1 MDPHVQV
8 DNLVPLVSIFGLTHS
23 STFLVNFLFLFSFPP
38 SHLKHSPF
46 NVFFRL
52 LHLSPSLASDK
63 MKVMDIL
70 TPADRQVALKS
81 ALDSIRAVEHETFVP
96 GYELRV
102 LLYKGQRIIDACLH
116 GDIIRRFYAPHDHA
130 LMRQVE
136 TFWLKRSGQVTTE
149 TIRKY
154 FGESI
159 GMYFSFLTFYTLAL
173 VVPAVLGCFMF
184 FIGTV
189 SVPFICI
196 YYVVW
201 TTIVLELWK
210 RRGAEHAYN
219 WGTISMTYLDRPR
232 GEYHGPLGLDPITG
246 RMCPQ
251 YPVWKTYARMYGV
264 SYPLVLAG
272 AAMAFFMSMGQFWA
286 EDHLR
291 EKFGADSYLMWCPS
305 IVYSIAVAIFSNYCE
320 QLATW
325 LTNMENHRTQM
336 QFERHLINKMVIL
349 ESINNFYS
357 LFYIA
362 FVIQD
367 ITMLQWQLIS
377 QLTTAQLVQNFGE
390 MTISWCFEKWD
401 KFWCKF
407 NNKKPCR
414 GEEQRR
420 ASGYGG
426 ANDDGEEDFEDLH
439 IELLTE
445 GREAV
450 KQSRKERFISEY
462 HTTYH
467 DYLQIYIQFGY
478 VTLFSSVVPMAA
490 LIALVNNV
498 IEIRLDIFKL
508 QKVYKRPFA
517 ERAKD
522 IGSWQLAFEAMAL
535 VSIISNLGMAY
546 LTPEIR

>member
-1 MDPHVQV
+1 MA
-8 DNLVPLVSIFGLTHS
+8 
-23 STFLVNFLFLFSFPP
+23 
-38 SHLKHSPF
+38 
-46 NVFFRL
+46 
-52 LHLSPSLASDK
+52 LH
-63 MKVMDIL
+63 
-70 TPADRQVALKS
+70 T
-81 ALDSIRAVEHETFVP
+81 ALDNIRAAEHETFIP
-96 GYELRV
+96 GYEGLK
-102 LLYKGQRIIDACLH
+102 LYKGQRIIDAYLT
-116 GDIIRRFYAPHDHA
+116 GDIIHRFYAPHDHKQ
-130 LMRQVE
+130 MRQVE
-136 TFWLKRSGQVTTE
+136 CFWLKRSGLITSE
-149 TIRKY
+149 TIRRY

-173 VVPAVLGCFMF
+173 VIPAILGCFMLF
-184 FIGTV
+184 LGTV

-196 YYVVW
+196 YYVIW

-219 WGTISMTYLDRPR
+219 WGTITMTYLDRPR

-246 RMCPQ
+246 KMCPQ
-251 YPVWKTYARMYGV
+251 YPLWKTYVQMYGV
-264 SYPLVLAG
+264 SYPIVLAG
-272 AAMAFFMSMGQFWA
+272 AAMALFMSMGQFWA

-291 EKFGADSYLMWCPS
+291 EQFGADSYILWCPS
-305 IVYSIAVAIFSNYCE
+305 IVYSIAVAVFSSYCE

-336 QFERHLINKMVIL
+336 QFERHLINKMVLL
-349 ESINNFYS
+349 ESVNNFYS

-367 ITMLQWQLIS
+367 VKMLQWQLIS

-390 MTISWCFEKWD
+390 MAMSFCFGKWD

-407 NNKKPCR
+407 NSGGGQSRLRVKREAKQKEQ
-414 GEEQRR
+414 EELLQ
-420 ASGYGG
+420 
-426 ANDDGEEDFEDLH
+426 EEDDEEEFKDLNIEVFE
-439 IELLTE
+439 
-445 GREAV
+445 GGNVEAV
-450 KQSRKERFISEY
+450 DQSRRERFISEY

-508 QKVYKRPFA
+508 QKFYKRPFA

-535 VSIISNLGMAY
+535 ISIISNLAMAY

>member
-1 MDPHVQV
+1 
-8 DNLVPLVSIFGLTHS
+8 
-23 STFLVNFLFLFSFPP
+23 
-38 SHLKHSPF
+38 
-46 NVFFRL
+46 
-52 LHLSPSLASDK
+52 

-70 TPADRQVALKS
+70 TPADRQVALKT
-81 ALDSIRAVEHETFVP
+81 ALDNIRAAEHETFVP
-96 GYELRV
+96 GYELLV
-102 LLYKGQRIIDACLH
+102 PLYKGQRIIDACLN
-116 GDIIRRFYAPHDHA
+116 GDIVRRFYAPHDQQQ
-130 LMRQVE
+130 LQQVE
-136 TFWLKRSGQVTTE
+136 TFWFKRAGLVTSE
-149 TIRKY
+149 TIRRY

-173 VVPAVLGCFMF
+173 TVPAILGGFMLLL
-184 FIGTV
+184 GHV
-189 SVPFICI
+189 SVPFICS
-196 YYVVW
+196 YYVIW

-232 GEYHGPLGLDPITG
+232 GEYHGPLGVDPITG
-246 RMCPQ
+246 KMGPQ
-251 YPVWKTYARMYGV
+251 YPMWKTHVQMYCV
-264 SYPLVLAG
+264 SYPVVLAG
-272 AAMAFFMSMGQFWA
+272 AAVALTMAMGQFWS
-286 EDHLR
+286 EDYIR
-291 EKFGADSYLMWCPS
+291 EQFGGDSYLLWLPS
-305 IVYSIAVAIFSNYCE
+305 IVYSVAVAIFSSYCE
-320 QLATW
+320 QLVTW

-336 QFERHLINKMVIL
+336 QFERHLINKLVIL
-349 ESINNFYS
+349 ETVNNFVS

-362 FVIQD
+362 FVIGD
-367 ITMLQWQLIS
+367 VTMLQWQLIS

-390 MTISWCFEKWD
+390 MTLSWCLEKFD

-407 NNKKPCR
+407 TNTTSSKR
-414 GEEQRR
+414 GSGRRKTSHDEGNRVQRLD
-420 ASGYGG
+420 SE
-426 ANDDGEEDFEDLH
+426 DGDESFEDLH
-439 IELLTE
+439 IEMFPE
-445 GREAV
+445 GSPPV
-450 KQSRKERFISEY
+450 KQSHKERFISEY

-517 ERAKD
+517 ERVKD

>member
-1 MDPHVQV
+1 
-8 DNLVPLVSIFGLTHS
+8 
-23 STFLVNFLFLFSFPP
+23 
-38 SHLKHSPF
+38 
-46 NVFFRL
+46 
-52 LHLSPSLASDK
+52 

-70 TPADRQVALKS
+70 TPADRQVALKT
-81 ALDSIRAVEHETFVP
+81 ALDNIRAAEHETFVP

-102 LLYKGQRIIDACLH
+102 PLYKGERIIDACLN
-116 GDIIRRFYAPHDHA
+116 GDIIRRFYAPHDHQ
-130 LMRQVE
+130 LMRHVE
-136 TFWLKRSGQVTTE
+136 PFWLKRSGLVTSE
-149 TIRKY
+149 MIRRY

-173 VVPAVLGCFMF
+173 VIPAILGCLMLFL
-184 FIGTV
+184 GTV

-210 RRGAEHAYN
+210 RRGAEHAFN
-219 WGTISMTYLDRPR
+219 WGTITMTYLDRPR
-232 GEYHGPLGLDPITG
+232 GEYHGPLGCDPITG
-246 RMCPQ
+246 KMCPQ

-272 AAMAFFMSMGQFWA
+272 AAMAFLMSMGQFWA
-286 EDHLR
+286 EDYLR
-291 EKFGADSYLMWCPS
+291 ERFAADSYVLWCPS
-305 IVYSIAVAIFSNYCE
+305 ITYSMAVAVFSSYCE

-336 QFERHLINKMVIL
+336 QFERHLINKLVIL
-349 ESINNFYS
+349 ESVNNFYS

-367 ITMLQWQLIS
+367 VTMLQWQLIS

-390 MTISWCFEKWD
+390 MVMSWCWQKFD

-407 NNKKPCR
+407 SSNERGKGKR
-414 GEEQRR
+414 EEKDMRVDGDGDEAEYDDMHIEVFAGEE
-420 ASGYGG
+420 GK
-426 ANDDGEEDFEDLH
+426 
-439 IELLTE
+439 
-445 GREAV
+445 EAAAV
-450 KQSRKERFISEY
+450 RQSRKERFISEY

-508 QKVYKRPFA
+508 QNVYKRPFA

-522 IGSWQLAFEAMAL
+522 IGSWQLAFETMAL
-535 VSIISNLGMAY
+535 ISIISNLGMAY